1 MFVTN
6 EFTYTLE
13 TIIQAGAAR
22 MRIDAVPVKT
32 NPPTRK
38 SRLFHSMWGY
48 IRRSLITIVRIYTMY
63 NPLKTFMTLAFI
75 FLLGGLT
82 AGGRFLYYYFTID
95 GVTGHTQS
103 LILAAILILTAFQIA
118 LSGLV
123 ADLVGANRKIM
134 ESVLKRVRQLESN
147 AKK

>member
-22 MRIDAVPVKT
+22 MKIDAVPVNT

-38 SRLFHSMWGY
+38 SRLFHSMWSY

-63 NPLKTFMTLAFI
+63 NPLKTFMTLALL
-75 FLLGGLT
+75 FLLGGLV

-103 LILAAILILTAFQIA
+103 LILAAILILASFQIA

-123 ADLVGANRKIM
+123 ADLVGANRKIL
-134 ESVLKRVRQLESN
+134 ESVLKRVRQLESDT
-147 AKK
+147 KK